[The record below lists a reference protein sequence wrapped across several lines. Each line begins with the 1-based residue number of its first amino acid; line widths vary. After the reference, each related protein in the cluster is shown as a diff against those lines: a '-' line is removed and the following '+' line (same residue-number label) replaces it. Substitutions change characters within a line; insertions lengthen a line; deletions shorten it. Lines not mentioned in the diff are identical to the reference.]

1 MDLEYPDLQP
11 DLAAVDQQKEKLQW
25 FVFII
30 NKDIIIDCY
39 WLLSLR
45 SKRRSR

>member
-1 MDLEYPDLQP
+1 MDPDYPDLQS

-30 NKDIIIDCY
+30 SKDIIISFY
-39 WLLSLR
+39 WLS
-45 SKRRSR
+45 

>member
-1 MDLEYPDLQP
+1 MDPEYPDLQP

-30 NKDIIIDCY
+30 NKDIIIISFY
-39 WLLSLR
+39 WLS
-45 SKRRSR
+45 